1 LSGTLADN
9 MSEAAECHSVCSP
22 AAEGSLAR
30 LAAALRACGA
40 LRGSQ
45 GSPSSVAIHLV
56 SRQRVA
62 EQLVALQNVLEFADL
77 VPVSAVDGFQV
88 AELADLLVARL
99 PEGPQLY
106 PDGELT
112 DEPEATLIAE
122 LVREAALRA
131 CATSC
136 PTRSQSPSRRS
147 CPARGGTT
155 CSTSTRCSTSSAQ
168 PEGHRPRAQGGAAA

>member
-1 LSGTLADN
+1 VPQRLQPSRRGQLGTL
-9 MSEAAECHSVCSP
+9 SCSF
-22 AAEGSLAR
+22 EGLRRIARIAGLAQ
-30 LAAALRACGA
+30 LG
-40 LRGSQ
+40 
-45 GSPSSVAIHLV
+45 AIHLV

-62 EQLVALQNVLEFADL
+62 EQPVALQNVLEFADL
-77 VPVSAVDGFQV
+77 VPVSAVVGFQV

-136 PTRSQSPSRRS
+136 RARSQSPSRRS
-147 CPARGGTT
+147 CPARGGPR

-168 PEGHRPRAQGGAAA
+168 LEGHRPRAQGGAAA